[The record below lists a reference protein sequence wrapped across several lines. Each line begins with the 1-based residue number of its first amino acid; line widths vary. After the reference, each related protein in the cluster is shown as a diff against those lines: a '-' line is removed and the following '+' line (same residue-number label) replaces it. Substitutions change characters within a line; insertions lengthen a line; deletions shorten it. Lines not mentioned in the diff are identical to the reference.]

1 MLSFITMMMYRKAAA
16 ACFGTFVGLA
26 SVGLATMSGTSQP
39 AQAQEV
45 CPAGQIPPLALPAT
59 KKRLASNGEVTI
71 VALGSSSTE
80 GWMATAPAR
89 TYPARLQSDLSTA
102 FPLAH
107 IAVINRGI
115 GGQDA
120 LEEVARLDTDV
131 LAIRPDLV
139 IWQVGANGAM
149 EHSDPE
155 VFRKLVSTGIV
166 RLKSL
171 GIDVIL
177 MDNQRSPMILASP
190 EHGVMEQILA
200 DLSVK
205 YKVSLFSRGALMDGW
220 QRGGMPYADF
230 LANDSVHM
238 NDFGYR
244 CVGDSLAAAIEAG
257 LGLHKSQVATAHAG
271 E

>member
-1 MLSFITMMMYRKAAA
+1 MMMYRKVAAV
-16 ACFGTFVGLA
+16 CFGVFVGTAFVGL
-26 SVGLATMSGTSQP
+26 STLVGTSEP
-39 AQAQEV
+39 AWAQEA
-45 CPAGQIPPLALPAT
+45 CPQSKMPPVALPAT

-80 GWMATAPAR
+80 GWMATAPSK
-89 TYPARLQSDLSTA
+89 TYPARLQQDLSNA

-131 LAIRPDLV
+131 LAIRPDMV

-149 EHSDPE
+149 AHSDPN
-155 VFRKLVSTGIV
+155 VFRKLVSTGIE

-171 GIDVIL
+171 GIDVVL

-190 EHGVMEQILA
+190 QHGIMEQILA
-200 DLSVK
+200 ELSVK
-205 YKVSLFSRGALMDGW
+205 YNVSLFSRGALMDGW
-220 QRGGMPYADF
+220 QRDGMPYHDF

-244 CVGDSLAAAIEAG
+244 CVGDSLAAAIESG
-257 LGLHKSQVATAHAG
+257 LGQTQARISVAHAG
-271 E
+271 D

>member
-1 MLSFITMMMYRKAAA
+1 M
-16 ACFGTFVGLA
+16 
-26 SVGLATMSGTSQP
+26 
-39 AQAQEV
+39 
-45 CPAGQIPPLALPAT
+45 ALPAT
-59 KKRLASNGEVTI
+59 KKRLASNSEVLV

-89 TYPARLQSDLSTA
+89 TYPARLQSDLSNA

-120 LEEVARLDTDV
+120 LEEVARLDADA

-149 EHSDPE
+149 ANSDPE
-155 VFRKLVSTGIV
+155 VFRKLVSTGIE
-166 RLKSL
+166 RLQSL

-190 EHGVMEQILA
+190 EHGIMEQTLA
-200 DLSVK
+200 ELAVK
-205 YKVSLFSRGALMDGW
+205 YNVSLFSRGSLMDGW
-220 QRGGMPYADF
+220 QRAGLPYSHF
-230 LANDSVHM
+230 LANDNVHM
-238 NDFGYR
+238 NDLGYR
-244 CVGDSLAAAIEAG
+244 CVADALAESMEAG
-257 LGLHKSQVATAHAG
+257 LGQSQTRIALAHTN
-271 E
+271 